1 MEPHV
6 YENPDRMMRIVRI
19 FEGILLT
26 CEGRTQFSLG
36 TRDWSEF
43 SHSLTIV

>member
-1 MEPHV
+1 MKLHV
-6 YENPDRMMRIVRI
+6 YKNPDRMMRIVRI

-36 TRDWSEF
+36 TRD
-43 SHSLTIV
+43 

>member
-1 MEPHV
+1 MEL
-6 YENPDRMMRIVRI
+6 YENPDRVMRI
-19 FEGILLT
+19 FEVILLT

>member
-1 MEPHV
+1 MELHV
-6 YENPDRMMRIVRI
+6 CENPDWKMRIVRI

-26 CEGRTQFSLG
+26 CEGSTQFSLG

>member
-1 MEPHV
+1 MELHV

-26 CEGRTQFSLG
+26 CEGRTQFSRG